1 MSDTKPPP
9 SQPGRP
15 QRGRTGAAA
24 PVQVPDPAD
33 QGTAYGMELSMGV
46 QPDAAGKAGP
56 AQPDDDPLH
65 WIRRWL
71 DRHTPR

>member
-9 SQPGRP
+9 QPSRP
-15 QRGRTGAAA
+15 RRGRAGAAA
-24 PVQVPDPAD
+24 PVPAPDPAD

-46 QPDAAGKAGP
+46 SDAAGKRATTT
-56 AQPDDDPLH
+56 PDDDPLH